1 MEIND
6 LWGGLCLWRANHEQT
21 TPEVAFTRREKT
33 DLWGCFSACINYGEA
48 FCPEEIENKSVCID
62 GDSGGSMSLQFQN
75 NHCAAEQIRSTQ
87 VSTPNV
93 ELFSERS

>member
-6 LWGGLCLWRANHEQT
+6 LEIN
-21 TPEVAFTRREKT
+21 

-62 GDSGGSMSLQFQN
+62 SDSGGSMSLQFQN

-87 VSTPNV
+87 VSSPNV

>member
-1 MEIND
+1 MIGAGAGLSTSAGLTYSGERFDKYFGDFKAKYSIRD
-6 LWGGLCLWRANHEQT
+6 MYAGGFYPFPDAEYR
-21 TPEVAFTRREKT
+21 
-33 DLWGCFSACINYGEA
+33 
-48 FCPEEIENKSVCID
+48 
-62 GDSGGSMSLQFQN
+62 DSGGSMSLQFQN

>member
-1 MEIND
+1 MQGFFD
-6 LWGGLCLWRANHEQT
+6 EQ
-21 TPEVAFTRREKT
+21 EKT

-62 GDSGGSMSLQFQN
+62 SDSGGSMSLQFQN

>member
-1 MEIND
+1 MEINDLEIND
-6 LWGGLCLWRANHEQT
+6 LWGG
-21 TPEVAFTRREKT
+21 
-33 DLWGCFSACINYGEA
+33 FSA
-48 FCPEEIENKSVCID
+48 
-62 GDSGGSMSLQFQN
+62 LQFQN

>member
-1 MEIND
+1 MAISAMCYGKYLSDRGHTPKSCKRGPRNLSYLHVCEFY
-6 LWGGLCLWRANHEQT
+6 GGRFVRPLL
-21 TPEVAFTRREKT
+21 
-33 DLWGCFSACINYGEA
+33 
-48 FCPEEIENKSVCID
+48 SVS
-62 GDSGGSMSLQFQN
+62 DSGGSMSLQFQN